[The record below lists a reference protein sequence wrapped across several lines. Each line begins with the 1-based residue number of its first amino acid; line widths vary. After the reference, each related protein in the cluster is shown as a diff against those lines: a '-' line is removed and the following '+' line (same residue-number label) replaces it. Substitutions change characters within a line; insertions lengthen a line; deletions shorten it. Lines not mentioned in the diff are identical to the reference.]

1 MYLKGV
7 ILKKDEGDSMKFGI
21 EFVPNELVTKL
32 SYYVKLAEDN
42 GFEFCWITDHYNNRN
57 VYMALTSIAAA
68 TNKIKLGPGV
78 TNPYVRSP
86 AVTASAMATL
96 DELSGG
102 RAVLGIGPGDKATF
116 DALGIEWTKPVS
128 TIKKAI
134 ADMKELMEGKRLET
148 GAQLA
153 VKPSVKVPI
162 YMGAQGPKMLETA
175 GMIADGVL
183 INASNPKD
191 FEAAVP
197 LIKKGA
203 EAAGRSMDEI
213 DVAAYACMSVDKK
226 PEKAK
231 QAAIPVVAFIAAG
244 SPPMVLERHGIDPAK
259 VDAIRAAL
267 KEGNFP
273 AAFGNVDDTMLEAFA
288 LYGTPEEV
296 VEKGKA
302 LAEMGVTQI
311 VAGSPIGPNKET
323 SIKLIGKK
331 VIPELKDL

>member
-1 MYLKGV
+1 
-7 ILKKDEGDSMKFGI
+7 MKFGI
-21 EFVPNELVTKL
+21 EFVPNEPITKL

-42 GFEFCWITDHYNNRN
+42 GFEYCWITDHYNNRN
-57 VYMALTSIAAA
+57 VYMALTAIAAA
-68 TNKIKLGPGV
+68 TNKIKVGPGV

-86 AVTASAMATL
+86 AVTASAMITL
-96 DELSGG
+96 DEVSTG

-134 ADMKELMEGKRLET
+134 ADMRALMSGERLEE
-148 GAQLA
+148 GAVLA
-153 VKPSVKVPI
+153 IKPSTKVPI

-175 GMIADGVL
+175 GMISDGVL

-203 EAAGRSMDEI
+203 DAVGRSMDEV

-226 PEKAK
+226 ADKAK
-231 QAAIPVVAFIAAG
+231 GAASPVVAFIAAG
-244 SPPMVLERHGIDPAK
+244 SPPMVLERHGIDQEK
-259 VDAIRAAL
+259 VATISAAL
-267 KEGNFP
+267 KKGDFGT
-273 AAFGNVDDTMLEAFA
+273 AFGTVDDTMLEAFS
-288 LYGTPEEV
+288 LYGTPDEV
-296 VEKGKA
+296 VEKIAALGK
-302 LAEMGVTQI
+302 MGVTQI
-311 VAGSPIGPNKET
+311 VAGSPIGPNKDA

-331 VIPELKDL
+331 VVPAVKEL

>member
-1 MYLKGV
+1 
-7 ILKKDEGDSMKFGI
+7 MKFGI
-21 EFVPNELVTKL
+21 EFVPNEPITKL

-42 GFEFCWITDHYNNRN
+42 GFEYCWITDHYNNRN
-57 VYMALTSIAAA
+57 VYMALTSISMN
-68 TNKIKLGPGV
+68 TNKIKMGPGV

-86 AVTASAMATL
+86 AITASAMVTL

-134 ADMKELMEGKRLET
+134 SDMRTLMKGERLET

-153 VKPSVKVPI
+153 IKPSAEIPI

-191 FEAAVP
+191 FEVAVP
-197 LIKKGA
+197 LIKKGV
-203 EAAGRSMDEI
+203 EEAGRSMEEV

-244 SPPMVLERHGIDPAK
+244 SPPMVLERHGIELEK
-259 VDAIRAAL
+259 VETIRESL
-267 KEGNFP
+267 KKGDFGT
-273 AAFGNVDDTMLEAFA
+273 AFGTVDDTMLEAFS

-296 VEKGKA
+296 VEKIAG
-302 LAEMGVTQI
+302 LAKMGVTQV

-331 VIPELKDL
+331 VIPAVKDL